1 MAIQGMNHF
10 NVLTDDVEAT
20 RKFYVNILGLTVG
33 PRPPFSFGG
42 IWLYAGGKPIL
53 HISERELPRER
64 SGVIDHIAFTS
75 SDLKGTLSTLD
86 RNAVPYSVSK
96 QMQTGI
102 WQVFFRDPMGAMVE
116 LDFDPA
122 EAAPAGLTLSGAG
135 PRAAL

>member
-20 RKFYVNILGLTVG
+20 RRFYVNILGLSVG

-42 IWLYAGGKPIL
+42 IWLYAGGQPIL
-53 HISERELPRER
+53 HISEHPMPKER
-64 SGVIDHIAFTS
+64 AGVIDHIAFS
-75 SDLKGTLSTLD
+75 CSGLRQMCATLD
-86 RNAVPYSVSK
+86 RNAIPYNLTK

-102 WQVFFRDPMGAMVE
+102 WQVFFHDPMGAKVE

-122 EAAPAGLTLSGAG
+122 EAG
-135 PRAAL
+135 PQG